1 MRNPQGNRKQA
12 PTYKVA
18 PQAKEPITPH
28 PPWRL
33 AWGHRAGGNR
43 IQRQA
48 AWNYPG
54 KEKRSKNKKEERD
67 FLKDISLRY
76 CLKTIRPSI

>member
-12 PTYKVA
+12 LTYKAVSE
-18 PQAKEPITPH
+18 AKEEPITPH

-48 AWNYPG
+48 TWNYPG
-54 KEKRSKNKKEERD
+54 KEKRSMIKKKSET
-67 FLKDISLRY
+67 FLKIFL
-76 CLKTIRPSI
+76 